1 MDGTGQSGPMV
12 PPQQQ
17 NSNLIR
23 TDQVQKLPHLTE
35 QQKLQHTQLVRTL
48 WDTLNTRDPS
58 TNEYNTAHMK
68 LSQLSQSL
76 MKGMRMYQQNRTMQA
91 HQQQAQAQAA
101 QAQAHAQAQAQNV
114 APQGQPVQRTQ
125 SSNPQSLNQLLPQI
139 QAKVSALNFYLPP
152 NVTQEQL
159 QTWIPEARL
168 RYGIAL
174 QKQEVGR
181 VRMTELRQQYAAR
194 TAQGNITSE
203 EVPDFKNRQL
213 AAEKLYREGS
223 DFLAKF
229 KEQQEGFKMQASGSN
244 GPIAMSQPAAAQS
257 QPVLAAATPVQTPSN
272 QTPNA
277 GQSQAPAPHTINS
290 AVNAARQNSVMSPSV
305 SQAGQPPSGSPVGT
319 TPASATQPLTQRSQA
334 PSQPGASGAQ
344 VTFSQTPN
352 LEGAT
357 PTSTGPAQIHQGP
370 PRPLS
375 ASAALHQS
383 AQSYSNPN
391 TSQQPQQQ
399 NMNQAVNN
407 QQAQPQGYLG
417 NRATDTSARNN
428 NMAIPK
434 TLNVPTP
441 EPVSMPAVRPTL
453 SGGPN
458 HASMGMSSQP
468 AIQKHPGY
476 VLEGEGQHVLSKKM
490 LDILVRQVT
499 GGGENEMLTPDAE
512 EFMLQMADDFVDDLV
527 VQACRLAKLRPSAT
541 LEIRDIQLVLEK
553 NYNMRIS
560 GFSSDDLRTV
570 KKPQPAQ
577 GWLQKMSAVQA
588 AKVTQGRT
596 E

>member
-1 MDGTGQSGPMV
+1 MLLERGADVNAQDGYYGHA
-12 PPQQQ
+12 
-17 NSNLIR
+17 L
-23 TDQVQKLPHLTE
+23 
-35 QQKLQHTQLVRTL
+35 
-48 WDTLNTRDPS
+48 
-58 TNEYNTAHMK
+58 
-68 LSQLSQSL
+68 
-76 MKGMRMYQQNRTMQA
+76 
-91 HQQQAQAQAA
+91 QAA
-101 QAQAHAQAQAQNV
+101 CSKGHDKIAQMLLEQGADVNSQGGFHGNALQAACYKGHDRIAQMLLERGADVNSQGGEYGNALQAACFEGHDRIAQMLLERGADVNAQGGFYENAQAQAQAQNV
-114 APQGQPVQRTQ
+114 APQGQHVQRTQ

-139 QAKVSALNFYLPP
+139 QAKVSALNFYLLP
-152 NVTQEQL
+152 NVTHEQL

-174 QKQEVGR
+174 QKQEFGR
-181 VRMTELRQQYAAR
+181 VWLAKLRQQYAAR

-203 EVPDFKNRQL
+203 EVPEFKNRL
-213 AAEKLYREGS
+213 LSAELLYQEGS

-229 KEQQEGFKMQASGSN
+229 KEQQEGFKMQASGLN
-244 GPIAMSQPAAAQS
+244 GPIAMI
-257 QPVLAAATPVQTPSN
+257 QTPSN

-290 AVNAARQNSVMSPSV
+290 AVNAARQNSVMWPSV
-305 SQAGQPPSGSPVGT
+305 SQVGQPPSGSPVGT
-319 TPASATQPLTQRSQA
+319 TPASTTQPLTQRSQA

-352 LEGAT
+352 LERAT
-357 PTSTGPAQIHQGP
+357 PTSTGPAQINQGP

-407 QQAQPQGYLG
+407 QQARPQGYLG
-417 NRATDTSARNN
+417 NRTTDTSARNN

-441 EPVSMPAVRPTL
+441 EPVSMPA
-453 SGGPN
+453 
-458 HASMGMSSQP
+458 
-468 AIQKHPGY
+468 
-476 VLEGEGQHVLSKKM
+476 GEGQHVLSKKM

-512 EFMLQMADDFVDDLV
+512 EV
-527 VQACRLAKLRPSAT
+527 S
-541 LEIRDIQLVLEK
+541 
-553 NYNMRIS
+553 
-560 GFSSDDLRTV
+560 
-570 KKPQPAQ
+570 
-577 GWLQKMSAVQA
+577 
-588 AKVTQGRT
+588 
-596 E
+596 